1 MFELEPKPGALVFSH
16 PLLCI
21 LQAFVI
27 PTAKHY
33 QESQQ
38 MDKALARISRYCL
51 SKKKKKEVLFV
62 SKLLARIKIYFEVNE
77 NLLTLIQ
84 DELF

>member
-1 MFELEPKPGALVFSH
+1 
-16 PLLCI
+16 
-21 LQAFVI
+21 
-27 PTAKHY
+27 
-33 QESQQ
+33 

>member
-1 MFELEPKPGALVFSH
+1 
-16 PLLCI
+16 
-21 LQAFVI
+21 
-27 PTAKHY
+27 
-33 QESQQ
+33 

-51 SKKKKKEVLFV
+51 SKKKKKSKKVLFV